1 MISKSKSDYTWE
13 HSLNVSRGLSPL
25 ENDPNSVTNIACSAS
40 NIYFTVPYQD
50 KYRCK
55 CRIYPTRGSGDDLI
69 NIFINYTYYGTALFS
84 YRVIFPR
91 FDCSTS
97 VSRWNSWKT
106 SMESCFFTIREKF
119 LQFQKIVVIRVYN
132 ARKIQS
138 FFFLRGIFLKN
149 EHRINLAHRK

>member
-25 ENDPNSVTNIACSAS
+25 ENDPNFVTNIACSAS

-91 FDCSTS
+91 SDCVRLPFHAGTHGKRPWSH
-97 VSRWNSWKT
+97 
-106 SMESCFFTIREKF
+106 
-119 LQFQKIVVIRVYN
+119 
-132 ARKIQS
+132 A
-138 FFFLRGIFLKN
+138 FLRFAKSFYDS
-149 EHRINLAHRK
+149 RK